1 MKLRPDEKDTLY
13 TLLKIF
19 AFAIVVLLAAI
30 FLDGC
35 GGGYRSAMVPL
46 DPAPPHRIELLGN
59 PEELTITP
67 VQRPM
72 WKRILYFGT
81 VGH

>member
-1 MKLRPDEKDTLY
+1 MRTHMKLALATAL
-13 TLLKIF
+13 
-19 AFAIVVLLAAI
+19 ALLA
-30 FLDGC
+30 LSGC

-46 DPAPPHRIELLGN
+46 DPAPTHRIELLGN